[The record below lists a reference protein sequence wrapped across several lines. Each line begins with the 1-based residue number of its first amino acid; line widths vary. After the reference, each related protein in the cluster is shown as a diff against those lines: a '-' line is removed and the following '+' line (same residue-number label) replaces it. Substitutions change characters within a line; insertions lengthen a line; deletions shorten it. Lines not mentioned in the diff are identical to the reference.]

1 MIKMAKIDPHKRAL
15 MNRYK
20 ILIGKDKY
28 TVNAQSLGHALREA
42 SNLRID
48 DEDIITVRIKNG

>member
-1 MIKMAKIDPHKRAL
+1 MAKIDPHKRAL